1 MKVKICQKAL
11 QKKMVLEEEGG
22 NLVKVVVGILEKGK
36 KQQIKYSKIAH
47 AVTASIALLD

>member
-1 MKVKICQKAL
+1 MPKGAP
-11 QKKMVLEEEGG
+11 KKDGSG
-22 NLVKVVVGILEKGK
+22 RGRGQSGKVVVGILEKGK